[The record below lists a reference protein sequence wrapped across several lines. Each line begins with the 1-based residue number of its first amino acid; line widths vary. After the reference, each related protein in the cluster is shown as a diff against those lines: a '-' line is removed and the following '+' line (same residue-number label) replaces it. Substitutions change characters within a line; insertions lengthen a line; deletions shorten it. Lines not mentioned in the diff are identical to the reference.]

1 MPDRS
6 MQGVYPILSTP
17 FDENG
22 RVVTEDL
29 ERQTEWLIESGVH
42 GVGIAVASEVYKF
55 TEAERDDVLKTVVA
69 QVNGRVKVVMNTGA
83 EGTDLAIHYSKRAQ
97 ELGADALM
105 VRPTSF
111 IPAVTADHEEY
122 FLRIATAVDLPIF
135 MQDQGNAQ
143 VGPALAASCAR
154 LHENLCY
161 IKVESPPTVPRMAE
175 THRLSQGTGLVL
187 FGGAGGAFV
196 FEELRRGSVGTMP
209 GATMPEMFV
218 RVWDMWQ
225 SGDESGAE
233 KEFDRYA
240 TIIRTLAQGQGLA
253 SWIYKHILVR
263 RGIFD
268 KGSAYARHPAL
279 KPDDV
284 HLKEIDRQLDEL
296 GLLKS

>member
-1 MPDRS
+1 MPDRAK
-6 MQGVYPILSTP
+6 QGVYPLLSTP

-29 ERQTEWLIESGVH
+29 ERQTEWLIECGVH

-55 TEAERDDVLKTVVA
+55 TEDERDDVLKTVVA

-143 VGPALAASCAR
+143 VGAARGAAGAGPSG
-154 LHENLCY
+154 NLWY
-161 IKVESPPTVPRMAE
+161 IKVEWPPTGPRRAE
-175 THRLSQGTGLVL
+175 TPRLSEGTGLVL
-187 FGGAGGAFV
+187 CGGAGGAFV

-225 SGDESGAE
+225 SGDEAGAE
-233 KEFDRYA
+233 KGND
-240 TIIRTLAQGQGLA
+240 
-253 SWIYKHILVR
+253 
-263 RGIFD
+263 
-268 KGSAYARHPAL
+268 L
-279 KPDDV
+279 KQAEV
-284 HLKEIDRQLDEL
+284 EKQA
-296 GLLKS
+296 KSHSKQK